1 MEIENYLN
9 IFAFIVLPI
18 LGNFFIT
25 YIYFYVMSKL
35 ERNIYKSKIFYI
47 SIYLIY
53 SIITTIVSLIGN
65 GFFNIL
71 TMTIGMILIGHFVYN
86 DSKLYKLYY
95 LIFSVGFFLCDGLAA
110 ILTSLI
116 IQTTSRYIGNSV
128 YYQII
133 LVISIRL
140 IEFIYARF
148 AIGFIN
154 RRKIS
159 GLKFTQFISFSIIP
173 IFSTVYMFTL
183 LIYMRI
189 YAGIE
194 EIVLFIINA
203 IMIFILNIYVTYIFE
218 NISKNNVLQNEI
230 NLYQQQSKL
239 QYKYY
244 DNLEVKYQD
253 SRKLAHDIRNHINT
267 IEELYKIND
276 IETAKHYTEDIHKM
290 LNELNQKYY
299 TSNRVLNIILNDKFD
314 IIKEKN
320 IKIDSRIGDV
330 NLDFIRD
337 IDITT
342 IFANLLDN
350 AIEGTL
356 NIKDNGY
363 IKLDIDKFN
372 ELLVINIS
380 NSITNKPICKSKKFK
395 STKENHEGLGIEN
408 IKKCLKKYDGTI
420 LIDFTESEFKVNI
433 IIPI

>member
-1 MEIENYLN
+1 MENYIN
-9 IFAFIVLPI
+9 IFAFILLPI
-18 LGNFFIT
+18 LGNFFLT
-25 YIYFYVMSKL
+25 YIYFYFMSKV
-35 ERNIYKSKIFYI
+35 ERNIYKSKKFYI
-47 SIYLIY
+47 LIY
-53 SIITTIVSLIGN
+53 MIFTIIVTLVSLTGN
-65 GFFNIL
+65 GFFNL
-71 TMTIGMILIGHFVYN
+71 LAMTIGILLIGHIGYN
-86 DSKLYKLYY
+86 DSKFYKLYY
-95 LIFSVGFFLCDGLAA
+95 FIFSVGLFFCDILAA
-110 ILTSLI
+110 ISIRLVMPMPNI
-116 IQTTSRYIGNSV
+116 YAKEIA
-128 YYQII
+128 YYQIM

-140 IEFIYARF
+140 IEFIYAKL

-159 GLKFTQFISFSIIP
+159 GLKFTQVISFMIIP
-173 IFSTVYMFTL
+173 MFSIVCIFTL
-183 LIYMRI
+183 LSYMRI

-194 EIVLFIINA
+194 EVILFIINV
-203 IMIFILNIYVTYIFE
+203 IIIFIINIYVTYIFD

-244 DNLEVKYQD
+244 DNLERKYQG
-253 SRKLAHDIRNHINT
+253 SRKLAHDIRNHLNT

-276 IETAKHYTEDIHKM
+276 IESAKHYTDDIHKM

-314 IIKEKN
+314 MVKERDIN
-320 IKIDSRIGDV
+320 IECRIGDV
-330 NLDFIRD
+330 NLEFIRD

-350 AIEGTL
+350 AIEAT
-356 NIKDNGY
+356 KDKGY
-363 IKLDIDKFN
+363 IKLDINKFN

-380 NSITNKPICKSKKFK
+380 NSISCKPIQKNKKLK
-395 STKENHEGLGIEN
+395 STKENHQGLGIEN
-408 IKKCLKKYDGTI
+408 IRKSLKKYDGTM

>member
-1 MEIENYLN
+1 MN
-9 IFAFIVLPI
+9 
-18 LGNFFIT
+18 
-25 YIYFYVMSKL
+25 KL

-53 SIITTIVSLIGN
+53 SIIVTMVSLTGN
-65 GFFNIL
+65 GFLNIL
-71 TMTIGMILIGHFVYN
+71 VMTIGMILIGHFGYN
-86 DSKLYKLYY
+86 DSKSCKIYY
-95 LIFSVGFFLCDGLAA
+95 LIFSTGFFLCDGLAA
-110 ILTSLI
+110 ILTSLL
-116 IQTTSRYIGNSV
+116 IQTSSVYTGNAA
-128 YYQII
+128 YYQIV

-140 IEFIYARF
+140 MELIFARF
-148 AIGFIN
+148 AIGFMN

-159 GLKFTQFISFSIIP
+159 GLKFTQFIGFMIIP
-173 IFSTVYMFTL
+173 IFSIVYMFTL
-183 LIYMRI
+183 LSYMKI

-203 IMIFILNIYVTYIFE
+203 IMISIVNIYVTYIFE

-244 DNLEVKYQD
+244 DNLERKYQD
-253 SRKLAHDIRNHINT
+253 SRKLAHDIRNHLNT

-276 IETAKHYTEDIHKM
+276 TETAKYYTDDIHKM

-299 TSNRVLNIILNDKFD
+299 TSNRVLNIILNEKFNYTKDKD
-314 IIKEKN
+314 IN
-320 IKIDSRIGDV
+320 IECRIGDV
-330 NLDFIRD
+330 NLEFIRD

-350 AIEGTL
+350 SIEAT
-356 NIKDNGY
+356 KDKGY
-363 IKLDIDKFN
+363 INLDINKFN

-380 NSITNKPICKSKKFK
+380 NSITTKPIQKNKKFK
-395 STKENHEGLGIEN
+395 STKENHQGLGIEN
-408 IKKCLKKYDGTI
+408 IRKALKKYDGTM
-420 LIDFTESEFKVNI
+420 LINFDESEFKVNI